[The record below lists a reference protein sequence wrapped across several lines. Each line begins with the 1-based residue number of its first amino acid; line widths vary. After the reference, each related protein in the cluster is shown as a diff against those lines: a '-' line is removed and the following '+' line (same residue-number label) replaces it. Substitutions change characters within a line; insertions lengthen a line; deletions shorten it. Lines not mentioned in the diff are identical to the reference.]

1 VDIIPC
7 IGMADKLD
15 KFLRKSRC
23 KKLCAYVIPVYEID
37 EKADFPKKKDE
48 MLKLAKNKI
57 ARPFHG
63 KLYKTAQSATDY
75 AR

>member
-1 VDIIPC
+1 
-7 IGMADKLD
+7 
-15 KFLRKSRC
+15 
-23 KKLCAYVIPVYEID
+23 
-37 EKADFPKKKDE
+37 

-75 AR
+75 ARWVNQQKRRCNCASLLQGDSVARGPKLFSIKIMLLK